1 MAVESPMF
9 FLSQLSGSR
18 IVVSDAGS
26 CELTAQDTVNTVTA
40 LKKILKQHNVC
51 GLALMMDN
59 SPAQLVADLATLENG
74 FWNLPLPP
82 FFTPAQRHHAMN
94 NAGCGHLLTD
104 LPFPEMVE
112 GAFNEGVNS
121 TNVDGLSPPT
131 LKLELLQEFTIAGRV
146 LFLYRSAT
154 TLKARVLPGTAKL
167 TFTSGSTGTPRGLCL
182 SLEQLMEPVASIQR
196 ALKPLALR
204 GHLSAL
210 PYAVLLENIAG
221 IYTSL
226 LEESLVLLP
235 SLGLIGHRPDGSFH
249 AASYIDCIK
258 ATGAQSTIM
267 VPDMLRTT
275 LDQAVEG
282 ITSLRFIAVGG
293 AHVHPEL
300 LERASAC
307 GMPAFEGY
315 GLSEAGSVCTLN
327 LPEAT
332 RLGSVGRPLGHRKLH
347 VSTSGELLLDRPGFL
362 GWCGEPID
370 QNESYAT
377 GDIGLIDDDGF
388 VHINGRSK
396 NLIITAM
403 GRNVSPE
410 WVESYLMTIDGVEQ
424 AVVHGD
430 AERVLSALIVSEL
443 NAGTLNNAIENV
455 NQSLPVYARIG
466 HWQRTEPMSAANGL
480 LTTNGKL
487 RRDAIL
493 ATRTSA
499 ANTTQDN
506 HAEG

>member
-1 MAVESPMF
+1 MAIESPLF
-9 FLSQLSGSR
+9 FLRNCSGSR

-26 CELTAQDTVNTVTA
+26 CELTAQNTVNSVTA
-40 LKKILKQHNVC
+40 LKKILRQHDTC

-59 SPAQLVADLATLENG
+59 SPAQLIADLATLEDG

-82 FFTPAQRHHAMN
+82 FFTTAQRRHAMS

-104 LPFPEMVE
+104 LPLPAMVD

-121 TNVDGLSPPT
+121 SNMDAQSPPA
-131 LKLELLQEFTIAGRV
+131 LKLELLQEVTVAGRA

-154 TLKARVLPGTAKL
+154 TLKSNVLPGTAKL

-182 SLEQLMEPVASIQR
+182 SLEQLMEPVASIQK
-196 ALKPLALR
+196 ALEPLALK

-249 AASYIDCIK
+249 AASYIDCINT
-258 ATGAQSTIM
+258 TGAQSTIM
-267 VPDMLRTT
+267 VPEMLRTT
-275 LDQAVEG
+275 LDHVNKASS
-282 ITSLRFIAVGG
+282 SLRFIAVGG

-300 LERASAC
+300 LQRAGAC
-307 GMPAFEGY
+307 GLPAYEGY

-327 LPEAT
+327 LPGAT
-332 RLGSVGRPLGHRKLH
+332 LLGSVGRPLGHRKLS
-347 VSTSGELLLDRPGFL
+347 VSATGELLLDKPGFL
-362 GWCGEPID
+362 GWCGEPVNQED
-370 QNESYAT
+370 SYAT
-377 GDIGLIDDDGF
+377 GDIGLIDEDGF

-410 WVESYLMTIDGVEQ
+410 WVESYLMTIDGIEQ

-443 NAGTLNNAIENV
+443 DTSALNIAIENI
-455 NQSLPVYARIG
+455 NQNLPVYARIG
-466 HWQRTEPMSAANGL
+466 HWQLTEPMSAANGL

-487 RRDAIL
+487 RREAIL
-493 ATRTSA
+493 ATRTL
-499 ANTTQDN
+499 TVKTI
-506 HAEG
+506 